1 MINYYYHYLFLV
13 FNFLKVR
20 ATEEKFKLEEEQR
33 RGHRERKEQCVD
45 WVTKLFERDPCHPEA
60 INKYIYKYKK

>member
-1 MINYYYHYLFLV
+1 MFQ
-13 FNFLKVR
+13 KK

-45 WVTKLFERDPCHPEA
+45 WVPRLFDRDPCHPDA
-60 INKYIYKYKK
+60 INRWIYKHKK